1 LTKAQIEE
9 IYYGKN
15 EGAGKQEKIIEKFKN
30 SWVDGWE
37 FVRPS
42 AAPNPISDQ
51 MDRSEDASER
61 TMPKS
66 ASKSG
71 PQFKQGTA
79 TSSPNHHQAQ
89 NELDIID
96 H

>member
-1 LTKAQIEE
+1 
-9 IYYGKN
+9 
-15 EGAGKQEKIIEKFKN
+15 
-30 SWVDGWE
+30 
-37 FVRPS
+37 
-42 AAPNPISDQ
+42 

-79 TSSPNHHQAQ
+79 ASSPDHNHEHLENKLIRTPDNQTPRK
-89 NELDIID
+89 
-96 H
+96 